1 MSKKIII
8 QDLVSETGEIGKV
21 TVIGDDTPAPT
32 PTGTI
37 SITENGTYDVAEF
50 AEAEVEVENKAV
62 TLQDTVLTIYG
73 ITGVDAF
80 TLNLTQGPD
89 HNYGT
94 IVTCS
99 ESTDVKKITINAPN
113 KPKGNVQFRHGS
125 NSQSLLEEIE
135 INGVRLSSVYQSFEE
150 VFSERASLRSI
161 HTLDLSLCGG
171 GGYTIGD
178 FARRQTKLTDLRIVP
193 NTCGKK
199 PLSGY
204 SGNSVDLT
212 TNKALSDNSLISV
225 ANGLNATNTSTVR
238 FASDLKAKCSN
249 IMGSVSQASD
259 DDGVYDYFTRDD
271 SGTVTLADFITQIK
285 GWTLA

>member
-1 MSKKIII
+1 MANIIMA
-8 QDLVSETGEIGKV
+8 
-21 TVIGDDTPAPT
+21 DDKTAPT

-50 AEAEVEVENKAV
+50 AEAEVEVANKAV
-62 TLQDTVLTIYG
+62 ILQNTTLTIFD
-73 ITGVDAF
+73 IVGVDAI
-80 TLNLTQGPD
+80 TLELTQGPD

-94 IVTCS
+94 IVRCNS
-99 ESTDVKKITINAPN
+99 STDVKKITINAPN
-113 KPKGNVQFRHGS
+113 KSKGNVQFRHAS

-135 INGVRLSSVYQSFEE
+135 INGVRLSTVYQSFEE
-150 VFSERASLRSI
+150 VYSSRKSLLSI

-171 GGYTIGD
+171 GANTVGE
-178 FARRQTKLTDLRIVP
+178 FARKQTKLTDLRIVP

-204 SGNSVDLT
+204 SGNSVDLV
-212 TNKALSDNSLISV
+212 TNISLSDNSLISV